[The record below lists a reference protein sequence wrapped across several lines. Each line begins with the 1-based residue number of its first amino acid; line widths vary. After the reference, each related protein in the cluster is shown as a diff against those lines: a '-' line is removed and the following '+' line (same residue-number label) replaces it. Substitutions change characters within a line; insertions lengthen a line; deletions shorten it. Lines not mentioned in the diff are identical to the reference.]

1 MKSNSITK
9 LLVRYFL
16 QGLLVSAPLV
26 LTIWVLFS
34 VLEWVDGLLPIKKPG
49 LGILALLV
57 SITFLGFLANTIVI
71 QPLLKL
77 IDKTLTRIP
86 LTSII
91 YNSIKDL
98 VGAFVGDDK
107 KFDRPVMAKLSENSY
122 KLGFVTIENLGT
134 ELDPE
139 NKLMGV
145 YFPHSY
151 NFSGELMLIPKTNIE
166 FINHIS
172 AADVMKLIVSGGVSG
187 NVKNND

>member
-26 LTIWVLFS
+26 LTIWVFFS

-107 KFDRPVMAKLSENSY
+107 KFDRPVMAKLSENIY
-122 KLGFVTIENLGT
+122 KLGFVTIENLGN

-187 NVKNND
+187 NIKNND

>member
-107 KFDRPVMAKLSENSY
+107 KFDRPVMAKLNENTY
-122 KLGFVTIENLGT
+122 KLGFVTIENLGR

-187 NVKNND
+187 NIKNND

>member
-9 LLVRYFL
+9 SLVKYFL

-107 KFDRPVMAKLSENSY
+107 KFDRPVMAKLSENTY

-151 NFSGELMLIPKTNIE
+151 NFSGELMLIPRNNIE

-187 NVKNND
+187 NIKNND

>member
-9 LLVRYFL
+9 SLVKYFL

-26 LTIWVLFS
+26 LTIWVLYS

-107 KFDRPVMAKLSENSY
+107 KFDRPVMAKLSENTY
-122 KLGFVTIENLGT
+122 KLGFVTIENLGA

-151 NFSGELMLIPKTNIE
+151 NFSGELMLIPRNNIE

-187 NVKNND
+187 NIKNND

>member
-9 LLVRYFL
+9 SLVKYFL

-26 LTIWVLFS
+26 LTIWVLYS
-34 VLEWVDGLLPIKKPG
+34 VLGWVDGLLPIKKPG

-107 KFDRPVMAKLSENSY
+107 KFDRPVMAKLSENTY

-187 NVKNND
+187 NIKNND

>member
-9 LLVRYFL
+9 SLVKYFL

-26 LTIWVLFS
+26 LTIWVLYS

-107 KFDRPVMAKLSENSY
+107 KFDRPVMAKLSENTY

-151 NFSGELMLIPKTNIE
+151 NFSGELMLIPRNNIE

-187 NVKNND
+187 NIKNND